1 MSQVHWHEGLFLQP
15 QHLQMLARG
24 VRDSASS
31 ERRLALPYPYGVIEA
46 KLSPDALENMMVR
59 FDRLRV
65 MMPSGIEVDFP
76 GNADLPAL
84 DIKQAF
90 QRSAEGFSVGI
101 ALPLWTGKGAN
112 VVEPSA
118 GGGKGRTGDESRVKR
133 LYKLGETKVPDE
145 NTGEGAIDTIVR
157 KLNARLVLE
166 GDDTENMEVIPLL
179 RVVHATGQ
187 ESGLPKRDG
196 RFIPP
201 CLTIGGSS
209 DLRAMLRDLANQ
221 VEASRRDLVFQITRG
236 GFNIE
241 NLRGPQFEEMLRLR
255 TLNVFAAR
263 LPAMLAAGGPQSL
276 GVTPFE
282 IYLELRHL
290 LSELAAL
297 YPDRD
302 PFDAPKYD
310 HDDPSVAFM
319 ELDLKIRQLLRGVVK
334 KRFMKVAFERD
345 AAGVLAAGLT
355 DEHLKDAHEFYLAIR
370 SKDDPQTLAKL
381 VEDADKFKLMPKSMV
396 KMTFY
401 GVKLGEERHP
411 PPELPSEV
419 GVYCFRLNKSETR
432 QQIWE
437 QVMQQKAM
445 AVRWPENEGSGI
457 QDITLYMT
465 VV

>member
-24 VRDSASS
+24 VRDQAAS
-31 ERRLALPYPYGVIEA
+31 ERRLATPYPYGVIDA
-46 KLSPDALENMMVR
+46 KLSPDALENMLVR

-65 MMPSGIEVDFP
+65 VMPSGIEVDFP

-90 QRSAEGFSVGI
+90 QRSAEGFTVGI
-101 ALPLWTGKGAN
+101 ALPLWTPKGAN
-112 VVEPSA
+112 VVEPAPAS
-118 GGGKGRTGDESRVKR
+118 GKSRGDESRVKR
-133 LYKLGETKVPDE
+133 LYKVAESKVPDE
-145 NTGEGAIDTIVR
+145 NTGEGAVDTLVR
-157 KLNARLVLE
+157 KYNARLVLE
-166 GDDTENMEVIPLL
+166 GDDTENMEVLPLL

-187 ESGLPKRDG
+187 EGGLPKRDG

-201 CLTIGGSS
+201 CLTLGGSGE
-209 DLRAMLRDLANQ
+209 LRAMLRDLANQ
-221 VEASRRDLVFQITRG
+221 VEASRRDLVFQITRS

-255 TLNVFAAR
+255 TLNVFAGR
-263 LPAMLAAGGPQSL
+263 LPALIASGGPQSS
-276 GVTPFE
+276 GVTPFGM
-282 IYLELRHL
+282 YLELRHL
-290 LSELAAL
+290 LGELAAL

-302 PFDAPKYD
+302 PFEAPKYD

-319 ELDLKIRQLLRGVVK
+319 ELDMKIRQLLRGVVK
-334 KRFMKVAFERD
+334 KRFMKVPFERD
-345 AAGVLAAGLT
+345 AAGVLSATLT
-355 DEHLKDAHEFYLAIR
+355 DEHLKDAHEFYLSIR
-370 SKDDPQTLAKL
+370 SKDDPATLAKL

-419 GVYCFRLNKSETR
+419 GAYYFRLNKAETR
-432 QQIWE
+432 AQIWE
-437 QVMQQKAM
+437 QVVQQKSM
-445 AVRWPENEGSGI
+445 AARWPENEGSGI
-457 QDITLYMT
+457 LDITLYMT
-465 VV
+465 VL